1 MSNDFF
7 QIISVF
13 MEKKEKVFY
22 TYSAVALNVFFAD
35 FVSWKYGKQQIFY
48 ILCHLALFGIIFL
61 SERLFIQSRIIIDFE
76 FIKIKTEVLS

>member
-13 MEKKEKVFY
+13 TEKKEKVFY

-35 FVSWKYGKQQIFY
+35 FVS
-48 ILCHLALFGIIFL
+48 
-61 SERLFIQSRIIIDFE
+61 
-76 FIKIKTEVLS
+76 

>member
-22 TYSAVALNVFFAD
+22 AVQCCGFEGLFAD
-35 FVSWKYGKQQIFY
+35 FVS
-48 ILCHLALFGIIFL
+48 
-61 SERLFIQSRIIIDFE
+61 
-76 FIKIKTEVLS
+76 